1 MKVVLDTHTFIWW
14 DSDPSQLSAT
24 ALDLCTDPTN
34 QLILSLASLWEMQ
47 IKYQIGKLSLRL
59 PLAEIIS
66 HQQATNAVILLP
78 ITSEHIFALDSLPMA
93 HKDPFD
99 RLLVAQAI
107 SEGAP
112 LISADSIFASYPVQ
126 VLW

>member
-1 MKVVLDTHTFIWW
+1 MKLILDTHTFIWW
-14 DSDPSQLSAT
+14 DSEPNHLSAT
-24 ALDLCTDPTN
+24 ALNLCTDPSN
-34 QLILSLASLWEMQ
+34 QLLLSLASLWEMQ

-59 PLAEIIS
+59 PLAEIIA
-66 HQQATNAVILLP
+66 HQQATNAMILLP
-78 ITSEHIFALDSLPMA
+78 ITSEHIFALDGLPMA

-112 LISADSIFASYPVQ
+112 LISADPIFASYPLQ